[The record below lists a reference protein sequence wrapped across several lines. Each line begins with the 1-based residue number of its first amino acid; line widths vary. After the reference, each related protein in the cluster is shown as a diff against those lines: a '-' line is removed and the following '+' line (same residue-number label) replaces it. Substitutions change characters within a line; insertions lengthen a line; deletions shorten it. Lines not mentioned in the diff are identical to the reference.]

1 MAKHSEKISFHPV
14 TRLFLSLGLIAAVL
28 MVRSMTTLYMQC
40 LAILLYLLF
49 FQDRSQKKQ
58 ILKLTAPMAILAAA
72 MTWITLDART
82 ALFLTL
88 RFWNLMT
95 VSALCF
101 QRVGAE
107 DMASALRKLRTPYPV
122 VFMLTSAMRYIP
134 LIRLR
139 VRHIIEAQKSR
150 GIDLRLRLKNVSNI
164 FALFLPLLV
173 QCLML
178 SEEMAMAMECRGFS
192 RKGRTLRHSSR
203 LQGKDY
209 LAVAGGLILLLMLY
223 QWEFQ

>member
-1 MAKHSEKISFHPV
+1 MAKPSGKISLHPV
-14 TRLFLSLGLIAAVL
+14 TRLFLSLGLIASVL
-28 MVRSMTTLYMQC
+28 MVRNITSLYVQC

-49 FQDRSQKKQ
+49 FENRAQKKQ
-58 ILKLTAPMAILAAA
+58 IVTLTAPMTILAAA

-82 ALFLTL
+82 AIFLTL

-95 VSALCF
+95 LSALCF
-101 QRVGAE
+101 QRIGAE
-107 DMASALRKLRTPYPV
+107 DMAVALRKLKTPYPL
-122 VFMLTSAMRYIP
+122 VFMITSAMRYIP
-134 LIRLR
+134 LIRIR

-150 GIDLRLRLKNVSNI
+150 GIDLRLRLKNISNI

-192 RKGRTLRHSSR
+192 RKGRTLRRPSR
-203 LQGKDY
+203 LQAKDY
-209 LAVAGGLILLLMLY
+209 LVMACGLILLLLLY
-223 QWEFQ
+223 RWEFR

>member
-1 MAKHSEKISFHPV
+1 MVKPSGKISLHPV

-28 MVRSMTTLYMQC
+28 MVRNMTSLYCQC

-49 FQDRSQKKQ
+49 FEERAKRKQ
-58 ILKLTAPMAILAAA
+58 IVTLTAPMAILAAA
-72 MTWITLDART
+72 MTWITLDAKT

-101 QRVGAE
+101 QRIGAE
-107 DMASALRKLRTPYPV
+107 DMAVALRTLKTPYSI
-122 VFMLTSAMRYIP
+122 VFMLTSSMRYIP
-134 LIRLR
+134 LIRIR

-150 GIDLRLRLKNVSNI
+150 GIDLRFRLKNISNI

-192 RKGRTLRHSSR
+192 RKGRTLRRRSR
-203 LQGKDY
+203 LQAKDY
-209 LAVAGGLILLLMLY
+209 LVMACGLILLLLLY
-223 QWEFQ
+223 QWEFR

>member
-1 MAKHSEKISFHPV
+1 MAAPSAKTRLHPV
-14 TRLFLSLGLIAAVL
+14 TRLFLSLGLISAVL
-28 MVRSMTTLYMQC
+28 MVRNMTSLYCQC

-49 FQDRSQKKQ
+49 FEARAQRKQ
-58 ILKLTAPMAILAAA
+58 IVTLTAPMAILAAA

-101 QRVGAE
+101 QRIGAE
-107 DMASALRKLRTPYPV
+107 DMAVALRTLKTPYSV
-122 VFMLTSAMRYIP
+122 VFILTSAMRYIP
-134 LIRLR
+134 LIRIR

-192 RKGRTLRHSSR
+192 RKGRTMRRRSR
-203 LQGKDY
+203 LQTQDY
-209 LAVAGGLILLLMLY
+209 LIMVCGLILLLMLY
-223 QWEFQ
+223 RWEFR